1 MGGSL
6 PAPCRAVRPLADG
19 MIVMAVDM
27 DDFWVFGYGSL
38 MWNPGFA
45 FTEKMTAHVFG
56 YRRSLCVR
64 SWVHRGTQARPG
76 LVLGLDRGGSCRG
89 MAFKV
94 ASQDRAEVLG
104 YLRERELVTHV
115 YKERIMPMLLAD
127 RRRVSA
133 LTYIVDRAHMQYAGG
148 LAAEDAAATVAAS
161 SGKSGANRDYVTNTV
176 AHLKEMGIR
185 DHWLEEVAAI
195 AALLPSQA

>member
-1 MGGSL
+1 
-6 PAPCRAVRPLADG
+6 
-19 MIVMAVDM
+19 MAVDM

-45 FTEKMTAHVFG
+45 FEDKMTARAFG

-64 SWVHRGTQARPG
+64 SFVHRGTPERPG
-76 LVLGLDRGGSCRG
+76 LVLGLDYGGSCRG

-94 ASQDRAEVLG
+94 APKERDEVIG

-115 YKERIMPMLLAD
+115 YKERTMPVLLAD
-127 RRRVSA
+127 GRRVAA
-133 LTYIVDRAHMQYAGG
+133 LAYTIDRAHVQYAGA
-148 LAAEDAAATVAAS
+148 LSVEDAAATVAVS
-161 SGKSGANRDYVTNTV
+161 HGKSGANTEYVLNTL

-185 DHWLEEVAAI
+185 DHWLEEVATTVGRM
-195 AALLPSQA
+195 ALQA

>member
-1 MGGSL
+1 
-6 PAPCRAVRPLADG
+6 
-19 MIVMAVDM
+19 MAVDM

-89 MAFKV
+89 MAFKI
-94 ASQDRAEVLG
+94 APQDRAEVLG

-127 RRRVSA
+127 RRRVPA

-148 LAAEDAAATVAAS
+148 LAAEDAAAAVAAS

-195 AALLPSQA
+195 AALLPFQA